1 MSKKNPLTN
10 QFLNILGTEIKSQ
23 SFKGAFMNTIKNKDY
38 LYKLKNHPLSKLK
51 KQKYFIQKI
60 SIN

>member
-23 SFKGAFMNTIKNKDY
+23 SFKGAFMNTIKNKD
-38 LYKLKNHPLSKLK
+38 
-51 KQKYFIQKI
+51 
-60 SIN
+60 